1 MEQAIA
7 DVLSISWLPMNSVV
21 AVAAITF
28 VAAAVLMALG
38 VPGVIVPLS
47 LTSGAMLDA
56 EIAAAA
62 VAAGGAVGSQALFLL
77 ARTAF
82 RERARGRV
90 GDRLHGIEQAF
101 ARRGAWYVLGLRLV
115 GAPSLALTGACALLP
130 IRHGTFALVSFAGF
144 LPAAWLAAS
153 VGSAF

>member
-1 MEQAIA
+1 MEQVFA
-7 DVLSISWLPMNSVV
+7 DALSVSWLPMNSVV
-21 AVAAITF
+21 ALAAITF
-28 VAAAVLMALG
+28 LSAAVLMALG
-38 VPGVIVPLS
+38 VPGIIVPLS

-62 VAAGGAVGSQALFLL
+62 VAAGGAVGSQAMFLL

-82 RERARGRV
+82 RERVRGRI
-90 GDRLHGIEQAF
+90 GARLHGIEQAF
-101 ARRGAWYVLGLRLV
+101 ARRGAWYVLGLRLA
-115 GAPSLALTGACALLP
+115 GAPSVALTGACALLP